1 MEDVLNLENIYPYQ
15 RRIPGRTKLRPEGK
29 APPPPPPRL
38 SQGLDDCTLPPP
50 LFEGLDPPLLTLFL
64 LCSF

>member
-15 RRIPGRTKLRPEGK
+15 RRIAEGTKLRPEGK
-29 APPPPPPRL
+29 ARPPL

-50 LFEGLDPPLLTLFL
+50 RPLFEGL
-64 LCSF
+64 

>member
-29 APPPPPPRL
+29 APTPPAYLRVWMTAPF
-38 SQGLDDCTLPPP
+38 PPP
-50 LFEGLDPPLLTLFL
+50 LI
-64 LCSF
+64 